1 MYDPSLITL
10 LKMRPHHSQSSRENT
25 MPLGGTSPYKEDP
38 PGGRN
43 SAIVWPFEKVLL
55 CESGLNAKGK
65 KTWFCQEKPRAT
77 RGSFLESP
85 DN

>member
-38 PGGRN
+38 PGG
-43 SAIVWPFEKVLL
+43 E
-55 CESGLNAKGK
+55 E
-65 KTWFCQEKPRAT
+65 
-77 RGSFLESP
+77 
-85 DN
+85 